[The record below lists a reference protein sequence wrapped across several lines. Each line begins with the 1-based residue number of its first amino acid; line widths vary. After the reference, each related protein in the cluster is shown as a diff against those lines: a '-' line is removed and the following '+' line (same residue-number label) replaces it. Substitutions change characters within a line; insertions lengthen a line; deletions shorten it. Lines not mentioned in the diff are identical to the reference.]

1 MSQPPFELTSLID
14 LQTSY
19 LNDLDPSNNAE
30 FTKLQNNLNDLN
42 TKASSVSGVLSA
54 ELSNLS
60 EVDRVLTSEKNDL
73 NAKKDQV
80 DTSHFAK
87 MRELAFIESRRK
99 RQSEFTNMYYVAFI
113 ALILYIVILVLSRF
127 MGLSE
132 NIQITLAILIFA
144 VAGIII
150 SSKYLEVR
158 KRDRGDY
165 DKLSLTPPVAPYMT
179 DAEIQAAKN
188 KAAAAGKLTKIGE
201 GESCGQSLCGAGT
214 KWDVATSKCVPIST
228 ATATATPATASTPA
242 TTGVSAFTTIE
253 DTQYVYDVKPFES
266 NKKSSAYT
274 TYA

>member
-1 MSQPPFELTSLID
+1 MSQPPFQLTSLID

-30 FTKLQNNLNDLN
+30 FTKLQNKLNELN
-42 TKASSVSGVLSA
+42 TKASGVSGVLSA

-87 MRELAFIESRRK
+87 MRELSFIESRRK
-99 RQSEFTNMYYVAFI
+99 RQAEFTNMYYVAFI

-132 NIQITLAILIFA
+132 NLQITLAILIFA

-179 DAEIQAAKN
+179 EAEIQAAKN

-201 GESCGQSLCGAGT
+201 GETCGQSLCGAGT

-228 ATATATPATASTPA
+228 APATATAAPATPATS
-242 TTGVSAFTTIE
+242 GVSGFTTIE

-266 NKKSSAYT
+266 NKKSSVYT

>member
-1 MSQPPFELTSLID
+1 MSQPPFQLTSLID

-30 FTKLQNNLNDLN
+30 FTKLQNKLNELN
-42 TKASSVSGVLSA
+42 TKASGVSGVLSA

-87 MRELAFIESRRK
+87 MRELSFIESRRK
-99 RQSEFTNMYYVAFI
+99 RQAEFTNMYYVAFI

-188 KAAAAGKLTKIGE
+188 KAAAAGKLTKIGD
-201 GESCGQSLCGAGT
+201 GETCGQSLCGAGT

-228 ATATATPATASTPA
+228 ATATPATPATPA
-242 TTGVSAFTTIE
+242 TSGVSAFTTIE

-266 NKKSSAYT
+266 NKKSSVYT